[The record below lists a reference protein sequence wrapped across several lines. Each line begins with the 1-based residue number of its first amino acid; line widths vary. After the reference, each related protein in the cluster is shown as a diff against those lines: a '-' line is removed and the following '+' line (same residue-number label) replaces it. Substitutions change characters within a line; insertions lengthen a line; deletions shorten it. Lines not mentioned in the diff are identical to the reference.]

1 MKTPHAR
8 ALRSFARD
16 LQWLLALRLGVQLA
30 TVWFFVWG
38 VAVLALRS
46 LGWQKSCWL
55 ATGLLG
61 ILPIILFSLIYSPRL
76 LPEFARLRASYDRL
90 NACGGMVMAEE
101 SAEMSAWLDQLP
113 PTADLQIRWR
123 NGRAMLLLLIST
135 LFILVA
141 LLLPERLTHFSIH
154 RSLEVGQVVQ
164 QLQVEIKTLALEKIV
179 DDKKAAEWQKQLAQL
194 QNDVSGF
201 DPDKTWEALDHIKQA
216 DSDAAKQAVDEATTK
231 TESLEKAE
239 TLAKA
244 MEQAADNG
252 MDPGTASQAAQDLA
266 TMLDAAKLEDGIIN
280 NKIPPELL
288 TGLNGLNKEQ
298 MQKLLQALQ
307 ASQNSLKSMAGDLA
321 NLKLIDAASLAKMEA
336 ARQGYDAAALADYLA
351 HCKGGDEDEL
361 FSWLDSPGKGG
372 PGGGG
377 PAAEMT
383 WKDGTSEKDLKF
395 QAHALPPAAK
405 LADAQIVAVSKAT
418 PQLSGEDI
426 SEQPGELGDAAASG
440 GSAHAQIILP
450 EQRQAVQN
458 FFKREQ

>member
-1 MKTPHAR
+1 MKTSHAR

-38 VAVLALRS
+38 VVVLALRI
-46 LGWQKSCWL
+46 LGLQNPFWL
-55 ATGLLG
+55 AAGLLG
-61 ILPIILFSLIYSPRL
+61 IIPIILFSVIYSRRL
-76 LPEFARLRASYDRL
+76 QPEFARLRASYDLL

-113 PTADLQIRWR
+113 PAAVPQLSWH
-123 NGRAMLLLLIST
+123 NGRAMFLLLIST
-135 LFILVA
+135 LFVLVA

-164 QLQVEIKTLALEKIV
+164 QLQAEVKTLALEKIV
-179 DDKKAAEWQKQLAQL
+179 DDKKAAELQKQLAQL
-194 QNDVSGF
+194 QNDASGF

-216 DSDAAKQAVDEATTK
+216 DSDAAKQAMAEATTK

-244 MEQAADNG
+244 MEEAADNG
-252 MDPGTASQAAQDLA
+252 MDPAMASQAAQDLA
-266 TMLDAAKLEDGIIN
+266 MMLDAAKLEDGIFN

-288 TGLNGLNKEQ
+288 AGLNGLNKEQ

-307 ASQNSLKSMAGDLA
+307 ASRDSLKSMAGDLA
-321 NLKLIDAASLAKMEA
+321 NLKMIDAASLAKMEA
-336 ARQGYDAAALADYLA
+336 ASQGYDAAALADYLA
-351 HCKGGDEDEL
+351 HCKGGGDDEL
-361 FSWLDSPGKGG
+361 FSWLAHPGKGG

-377 PAAEMT
+377 PAADMT

-405 LADAQIVAVSKAT
+405 LSDAQIVAVSKAA
-418 PQLSGEDI
+418 PQLSGGDV
-426 SEQPGELGDAAASG
+426 SEQPGALGDAAASG
-440 GSAHAQIILP
+440 GSAHAQVILP
-450 EQRQAVQN
+450 EQRQAVQT
-458 FFKREQ
+458 FFKRE